1 MVCPL
6 MSLSILDPNA
16 LLICCAIRGHPNRG
30 FNLNEKGLKADLQP
44 LPIGT
49 ASDYISHLLLIN

>member
-1 MVCPL
+1 